1 MNKTWKRQVFR
12 HTALYTAILMFSH
25 TGGGGG
31 AQAQT
36 QTQTHK
42 YAIVMNGQNLPEVKW
57 GQDYKKLAQKSNERQ
72 FTHTTNFH
80 IKKNV
85 TLSFN
90 NIDEVVAEKKDVVV
104 FGTATYLPPYG
115 KVSGF
120 DADKLKKRGD
130 ALGWIKTTKPGLV
143 GYSYEGVTCQNN
155 YNNASSGCPELIY
168 KTQFSFG
175 QQGLK
180 KKTTGGLDIA
190 EDKSRDNS
198 PIYKLQD
205 YPGLGVSFNLSS
217 ESLVKSIK
225 YNKIISSFSEGVTQQ
240 NGTQNQHKD
249 KNLVYTTGDYQYK
262 NKYSSRYVGQ
272 NEHSAI
278 AFYLNAKLHLLDKKN
293 IKNIAQGKTVNLGTL
308 KSYVEPT
315 AEWKNKRQNY
325 FQGNWTFEDK
335 GTVSVKLKLPEVKA
349 GRCVNK
355 NNPNPNAKAPSPA
368 LTAPALWF
376 GPVQNGKVQMY
387 SASVST
393 YPDSSSSQIFLQ
405 NLSRKDDT
413 SKPGRYSLKPLSTSE
428 IKSKEP
434 NFTGRQTIIRL
445 DGRVQQIKLGQ
456 SNNEVVGFN
465 GNSNNATFGIVSE
478 GSFMPDTSEWKKVL
492 LPWTVRVFADDSKFK
507 EFNKEE
513 KDNKPKYSQKYRSR
527 DNGKRERN
535 LGDIVNSPIVA
546 VGGYLATSANDGM
559 VHIFKKGN
567 GGDERNY
574 SLKLSYIP
582 GTMPRK
588 DIENKDSTLA
598 KELRAF
604 AEKGYVGDR
613 YGVDGGFVLRQVN
626 LNGKD
631 HVFMFGAMGFGG
643 RGAYA
648 LDLTK
653 ADGSDPTKASL
664 FDVKDNGNNGNN
676 GNNRVEL
683 GYTVG
688 TPQIGKTHNGKYAA
702 FLASGYATKKI
713 DDPTNKTALYVYD
726 LENNGN
732 LIKKIEV
739 KDGKGGLS
747 SPTLVD
753 KDLDGTVDIAYAGDR
768 GGKMYRFD
776 LSGQSPDQWT
786 VRPIFEGTK
795 PITSAPAISQLKDKR
810 VVIFGTGS
818 DLSEEDVD
826 NMEEQY
832 IYGIFD
838 DDTATTGTVN
848 FSGSGGGLL
857 EQVLSRDNDNKTLF
871 LTDYKRSDGSGSKG
885 WVVKLKDGQRVTVKP
900 TVVLRTAFVTIRKY
914 NDGGCGAETAIL
926 GINTADGGKLTKKS
940 ARPIV
945 PDANKDVAQYSG
957 HKQTTKGKSI
967 PIGCM
972 QKGNEIVCP
981 NGYVYDKPVNVRYL
995 DEKKTDG
1002 FSTTADGDA
1011 GGSGIDPAGKRS
1023 GKNNRCFSQKGVRT
1037 LLMNDLDSLDITG
1050 PTCGMKR
1057 ISWREVFY

>member
-1 MNKTWKRQVFR
+1 MNKTLKRQVFR

-25 TGGGGG
+25 TGGGG
-31 AQAQT
+31 AQAQM
-36 QTQTHK
+36 
-42 YAIVMNGQNLPEVKW
+42 YSYSIVMNGQKLPEVKN
-57 GQDYKKLAQKSNERQ
+57 GNQGNQRNQRQATFTTNFSGTKKNTTFAFNNTDDVVAQKSS
-72 FTHTTNFH
+72 T
-80 IKKNV
+80 
-85 TLSFN
+85 
-90 NIDEVVAEKKDVVV
+90 VV

-120 DADKLKKRGD
+120 DENGLKERGD
-130 ALGWIKTTKPGLV
+130 AVGWIGTTHPGLI
-143 GYSYEGVTCQNN
+143 GYSYQGNTC
-155 YNNASSGCPELIY
+155 SSGDCPELSY
-168 KTQFSFG
+168 KTQFIFSD
-175 QQGLK
+175 QGLK
-180 KKTTGGLDIA
+180 NKVNGKLDIDA
-190 EDKSRDNS
+190 DKSRDNS
-198 PIYKLQD
+198 PIYKLPD
-205 YPGLGVSFNLSS
+205 HPWLGVSFNLSS
-217 ESLVKSIK
+217 ESTNESKQLKKLV
-225 YNKIISSFSEGVTQQ
+225 SSFSENVTQ
-240 NGTQNQHKD
+240 NNSTQSPYTD
-249 KNLVYTTGDYQYK
+249 INLVYNTDNQRH
-262 NKYSSRYVGQ
+262 NNNNRVNQNSSHAV
-272 NEHSAI
+272 
-278 AFYLNAKLHLLDKKN
+278 AFYLNAKLHLLDKKQIN
-293 IKNIAQGKTVNLGTL
+293 NIAQVKDLNLGAL
-308 KSYVEPT
+308 KTRIEPT
-315 AEWKNKRQNY
+315 DKWKNKRHL
-325 FQGNWTFEDK
+325 TFIVNQWEFKDA
-335 GTVSVKLKLPEVKA
+335 GSVSVKLKLPEVKA
-349 GRCVNK
+349 GRCINK
-355 NNPNPNAKAPSPA
+355 PNPNPNAKAPSPA

-376 GPVQNGKVQMY
+376 GPVKNGKVEMY

-413 SKPGRYSLKPLSTSE
+413 SKPGRHSLKPLSTSE

-445 DGRVQQIKLGQ
+445 DGGVREIKLDR
-456 SNNEVVGFN
+456 SNEATGLN
-465 GNSNNATFGIVSE
+465 GNDGKNETFGIVSE
-478 GSFMPDTSEWKKVL
+478 GSFMPDDSEWKKVL
-492 LPWTVRVFADDSKFK
+492 LPWTVRASNDDGRFNT
-507 EFNKEE
+507 FNKEE
-513 KDNKPKYSQKYRSR
+513 NNGKPKYSQKYRSR
-527 DNGKRERN
+527 DNGKHERN

-559 VHIFKKGN
+559 VHIFKQS

-588 DIENKDSTLA
+588 DIQSQDSTLA

-613 YGVDGGFVLRQVN
+613 YGVDGGFVLRQVEWKGQN
-626 LNGKD
+626 R
-631 HVFMFGAMGFGG
+631 VFMFGAMGFGG

-653 ADGSDPTKASL
+653 AENGDPTAVSL
-664 FDVKDNGNNGNN
+664 FDVKHDNNGKNSNN
-676 GNNRVEL
+676 SVQL

-702 FLASGYATKKI
+702 FLASGYATKDI
-713 DDPTNKTALYVYD
+713 NNGENKTALYVYD
-726 LENNGN
+726 LENNNGTP
-732 LIKKIEV
+732 IAKIEV

-753 KDLDGTVDIAYAGDR
+753 KDLDGTIDIAYAGDR
-768 GGKMYRFD
+768 GGNMYRFD
-776 LSGQSPDQWT
+776 LSGQDPNQWS
-786 VRPIFEGTK
+786 VRAIFEGTK

-818 DLSEEDVD
+818 DLSEDDVD
-826 NMEEQY
+826 NTDEQY

-838 DDTATTGTVN
+838 DDTATTGSVN

-914 NDGGCGAETAIL
+914 KDGGCGAETAIL

-945 PDANKDVAQYSG
+945 PAANSKVAQYSG
-957 HKQTTKGKSI
+957 DKKTSSGKSI

-972 QKGNEIVCP
+972 WKNNETVCP

>member
-1 MNKTWKRQVFR
+1 MNEGNQPEVRWNGSYSIKDKDRKREYI
-12 HTALYTAILMFSH
+12 HYKYK
-25 TGGGGG
+25 TGGGS
-31 AQAQT
+31 
-36 QTQTHK
+36 
-42 YAIVMNGQNLPEVKW
+42 V
-57 GQDYKKLAQKSNERQ
+57 
-72 FTHTTNFH
+72 
-80 IKKNV
+80 
-85 TLSFN
+85 SFN
-90 NIDEVVAEKKDVVV
+90 NSDELVSRQSGTAV

-120 DADKLKKRGD
+120 DADALKERNN
-130 ALGWIKTTKPGLV
+130 AAGWIRTTRIALA
-143 GYSYEGVTCQNN
+143 GYSYADIHCGSVQ
-155 YNNASSGCPELIY
+155 GCPKLVY
-168 KTQFSFG
+168 KTRFSFENPD
-175 QQGLK
+175 LA
-180 KKTTGGLDIA
+180 KTGVGLDRHT
-190 EDKSRDNS
+190 EPSRDNS
-198 PIYKLQD
+198 HIYKLKD
-205 YPGLGVSFNLSS
+205 YPWLGVSFNLSA
-217 ESLVKSIK
+217 EGTAKDGKTINKLV
-225 YNKIISSFSEGVTQQ
+225 SSFDEKNS
-240 NGTQNQHKD
+240 NN
-249 KNLVYTTGDYQYK
+249 NLVYTTEGRDISLGDWQREKTAVAY
-262 NKYSSRYVGQ
+262 
-272 NEHSAI
+272 
-278 AFYLNAKLHLLDKKN
+278 YLNAKLHLLDKKQIQN
-293 IKNIAQGKTVNLGTL
+293 ITDKTVQLGVL
-308 KSYVEPT
+308 KPSIDVKT
-315 AEWKNKRQNY
+315 QNTGLSGILS
-325 FQGNWTFEDK
+325 FWAKWDIKDTGQIP
-335 GTVSVKLKLPEVKA
+335 VKLGLTQVKA

-355 NNPNPNAKAPSPA
+355 NNPNPNAQALSPA

-445 DGRVQQIKLGQ
+445 DSGVREIKLDR
-456 SNNEVVGFN
+456 SNEATGLN
-465 GNSNNATFGIVSE
+465 GNDGKNETFGIVSE
-478 GSFMPDTSEWKKVL
+478 GSFMPDADEWKKVL
-492 LPWTVRVFADDSKFK
+492 LPWTVRASNDDGRFNTV
-507 EFNKEE
+507 NKE
-513 KDNKPKYSQKYRSR
+513 KNNDNKPKYSQKYRIRENGNNSKR
-527 DNGKRERN
+527 D

-546 VGGYLATSANDGM
+546 VGEYLATSANDGM
-559 VHIFKKGN
+559 VHIFKQS
-567 GGDERNY
+567 GGDKRDY

-588 DIENKDSTLA
+588 DIESKESTLA

-613 YGVDGGFVLRQVN
+613 YGVDGGFVLRQVER
-626 LNGKD
+626 NGKD

-653 ADGSDPTKASL
+653 ADGNDPKNASL
-664 FDVKDNGNNGNN
+664 FDVKNGDNSA
-676 GNNRVEL
+676 EL

-702 FLASGYATKKI
+702 FLASGYATKDI
-713 DDPTNKTALYVYD
+713 NNGDNKTALYVYD
-726 LENNGN
+726 LESNNGTP
-732 LIKKIEV
+732 IAKIEV
-739 KDGKGGLS
+739 PSGKGGLS

-768 GGKMYRFD
+768 GGSMYRFD
-776 LSGQSPDQWT
+776 LSSQDPKQWSA
-786 VRPIFEGTK
+786 RAIFKGDK

-826 NMEEQY
+826 KKDEQY

-848 FSGSGGGLL
+848 FSGTGGGLL
-857 EQVLSRDNDNKTLF
+857 EQHLTQEDKTLF
-871 LTDYKRSDGSGSKG
+871 LTDYKRSDGSGNKG
-885 WVVKLKDGQRVTVKP
+885 WIVKLKDGQRVTVKP

-914 NDGGCGAETAIL
+914 QDNGCGAETAIL

-945 PDANKDVAQYSG
+945 PEANTKVAQYSG
-957 HKQTTKGKSI
+957 HKKENGKSI

-972 QKGNEIVCP
+972 WKNNETVCP

-1011 GGSGIDPAGKRS
+1011 GGSGIDPDGKRA

-1050 PTCGMKR
+1050 PMCGMKR
-1057 ISWREVFY
+1057 ISWREVFF